1 MSITPPET
9 WSYVRVV
16 VECMKLD
23 GIISKVVRVDG
34 MYGRASRYLVLLI
47 AVISPFEGVIMND
60 FR

>member
-1 MSITPPET
+1 
-9 WSYVRVV
+9 
-16 VECMKLD
+16 MKLD

-34 MYGRASRYLVLLI
+34 MYGRASRYLGLLI